1 MQKKN
6 KAQVSATLQILALG
20 GHQQTQSHQDEARA
34 PGVGLVQKELS
45 AVKELNELEDVMNKE
60 AIAVNV
66 HYNTVLSEFKLTFKE
81 ADSNIAEEMDY

>member
-1 MQKKN
+1 M
-6 KAQVSATLQILALG
+6 
-20 GHQQTQSHQDEARA
+20 
-34 PGVGLVQKELS
+34 
-45 AVKELNELEDVMNKE
+45 KELNELEDVMNKE